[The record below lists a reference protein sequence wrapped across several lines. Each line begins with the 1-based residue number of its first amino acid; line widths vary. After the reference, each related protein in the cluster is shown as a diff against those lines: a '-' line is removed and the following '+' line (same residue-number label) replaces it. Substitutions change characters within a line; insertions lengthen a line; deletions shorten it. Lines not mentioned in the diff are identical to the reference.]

1 MEIAQ
6 ATKPTAIMGFA
17 IQVTMNTENILKER
31 GELLNSETKIY
42 YSKRYSFS
50 EPLKWN
56 ILKMG
61 HYCDDKINH
70 YYESTYDLEECGTF
84 CHRLGASIL
93 NYNPACSWPP
103 CRCSC
108 CSHSTSFTASNDS
121 EVGNVYEISG
131 TANIFRSFWI
141 PK

>member
-1 MEIAQ
+1 M
-6 ATKPTAIMGFA
+6 
-17 IQVTMNTENILKER
+17 
-31 GELLNSETKIY
+31 KIY
-42 YSKRYSFS
+42 YSKWYSFL

-61 HYCDDKINH
+61 HYCDDNLN
-70 YYESTYDLEECGTF
+70 YESTYDLEECGRF
-84 CHRLGASIL
+84 CLSQGASIL

-108 CSHSTSFTASNDS
+108 CSDSTSFTASNDS
-121 EVGNVYEISG
+121 EDGNVYEISG